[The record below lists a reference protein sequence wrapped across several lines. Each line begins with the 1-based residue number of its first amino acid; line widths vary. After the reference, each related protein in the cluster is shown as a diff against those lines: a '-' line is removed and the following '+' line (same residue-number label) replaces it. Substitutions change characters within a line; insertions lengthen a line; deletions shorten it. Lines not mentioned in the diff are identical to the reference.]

1 LITLNAGLP
10 IAAASITFS
19 ALHVGYRA
27 PGEIWR
33 IGWQIGVAAVELL
46 NASVIPPRLRGDANL
61 ERK

>member
-1 LITLNAGLP
+1 MLDFQLP
-10 IAAASITFS
+10 PPAFTFS

-27 PGEIWR
+27 PREIWR

-46 NASVIPPRLRGDANL
+46 NASAIPSRLRGDVNL